1 LKDKIKN
8 YKNFD
13 KKSKKKKRM
22 GMKLQETNK
31 IYKPFKK
38 KSKEWRTNSRDEKLK
53 EDKNKKKLSNLK

>member
-1 LKDKIKN
+1 
-8 YKNFD
+8 
-13 KKSKKKKRM
+13 
-22 GMKLQETNK
+22 MKLQETNK